1 MLTMSAR
8 IDLSQLSAFFSDE
21 DIEWK
26 PIVVSRKTNKGLAAA
41 YVNNR
46 AIMDRLDDVCGPE
59 NWKNEFMPG
68 PNGGVVCGI
77 SIRVERGESGTSG
90 GFAEWITKWDG
101 AENTDIE
108 AVKGGLSS
116 SMRRAAVQ
124 WGIGRYLY
132 KLPSQWVAV
141 DDNGRF
147 KQPPRVPAAFRP
159 KPPETSASGD
169 GATTSQAPVP
179 APATPQR
186 EAVTEQAAP
195 TPGLPAP
202 QRGRP
207 TPKRQ
212 AKASQKAPAPASRG
226 ESRRTEPRAERTP
239 IDDEARQYMMPSRP
253 PGR

>member
-1 MLTMSAR
+1 MSAR
-8 IDLSQLSAFFSDE
+8 IDLSQLSAFFSEE

-26 PIVVSRKTNKGLAAA
+26 PIVVSRKNNKGLAAA

-68 PNGGVVCGI
+68 PNGGVICGI
-77 SIRVERGESGTSG
+77 SVRVERGEGGTSG

-147 KQPPRVPAAFRP
+147 KQTPRVPPAFRP
-159 KPPETSASGD
+159 KPSESASSGD
-169 GATTSQAPVP
+169 GAATSEAPVP
-179 APATPQR
+179 ASEAPRPDVPAEEP
-186 EAVTEQAAP
+186 AQAP
-195 TPGLPAP
+195 SPPPA
-202 QRGRP
+202 QRGRL

-212 AKASQKAPAPASRG
+212 PKAAQNAPA
-226 ESRRTEPRAERTP
+226 RTPQSEKKRSGPRAERTS

>member
-1 MLTMSAR
+1 MNAR
-8 IDLSQLSAFFSDE
+8 VDLKRLSDYFSDD

-26 PIVVSRKTNKGLAAA
+26 PIVVSRTTNKGLAAA
-41 YVNNR
+41 YVTNR
-46 AIMDRLDDVCGPE
+46 AIMDRLDEVCGPE

-68 PNGGVVCGI
+68 PNGGVICGL
-77 SIRVERGESGTSG
+77 SIRVERGEGSIGSG

-116 SMRRAAVQ
+116 AMRRAAVQ

-132 KLPSQWVAV
+132 KLPSQWVPV

-147 KQPPRVPAAFRP
+147 KQPPRVPVAFCP
-159 KPPETSASGD
+159 SSEGTPAGD
-169 GATTSQAPVP
+169 GAATSEAPVP
-179 APATPQR
+179 APTERRPAAAAGKRHRPTSQRRTSAPGTPQQ
-186 EAVTEQAAP
+186 AVARPPQSEEKPAEQP
-195 TPGLPAP
+195 V
-202 QRGRP
+202 
-207 TPKRQ
+207 
-212 AKASQKAPAPASRG
+212 
-226 ESRRTEPRAERTP
+226 RRTS

>member
-1 MLTMSAR
+1 MNTPV
-8 IDLSQLSAFFSDE
+8 DLKRLSDYFGDD

-41 YVNNR
+41 YVTNR
-46 AIMDRLDDVCGPE
+46 AIMDRLDEVCGPA

-68 PNGGVVCGI
+68 PNGGVVCGL
-77 SIRVERGESGTSG
+77 SIRVERGEGAG

-159 KPPETSASGD
+159 RGERAGAGD
-169 GATTSQAPVP
+169 GAATSEAPVP
-179 APATPQR
+179 
-186 EAVTEQAAP
+186 
-195 TPGLPAP
+195 
-202 QRGRP
+202 
-207 TPKRQ
+207 
-212 AKASQKAPAPASRG
+212 SPAPAQTERRPAASTSGKRHRPTSG
-226 ESRRTEPRAERTP
+226 RRTSAPNAPASAPEPQAGRPSQSEEQPAKPSKQPAKRTS

>member
-1 MLTMSAR
+1 MNTR
-8 IDLSQLSAFFSDE
+8 VDLKRLSDYFGDD

-41 YVNNR
+41 YVTNR
-46 AIMDRLDDVCGPE
+46 AIMDRLDEVCGPE

-68 PNGGVVCGI
+68 PNGGVVCGL
-77 SIRVERGESGTSG
+77 SIRVERGEGSVGSG

-132 KLPSQWVAV
+132 KLPSQWVPV

-147 KQPPRVPAAFRP
+147 KQPPRVPAAFRSRP
-159 KPPETSASGD
+159 TGSGESAGD
-169 GATTSQAPVP
+169 GAATSEAPTP
-179 APATPQR
+179 APAEQRPAVASTSGKRHRPTSQRRTPAPNAPQ
-186 EAVTEQAAP
+186 EQA
-195 TPGLPAP
+195 
-202 QRGRP
+202 GRP
-207 TPKRQ
+207 PQDEEKP
-212 AKASQKAPAPASRG
+212 AKQPA
-226 ESRRTEPRAERTP
+226 RRTSSP

>member
-1 MLTMSAR
+1 MNTR
-8 IDLSQLSAFFSDE
+8 VDLKRLSDYFGDD

-41 YVNNR
+41 YVTNR
-46 AIMDRLDDVCGPE
+46 AIMDRLDEVCGPE

-68 PNGGVVCGI
+68 PNGGVVCGL
-77 SIRVERGESGTSG
+77 SIRVERGEGSVGSG

-101 AENTDIE
+101 AENTEIE

-124 WGIGRYLY
+124 WGVGRYLY
-132 KLPSQWVAV
+132 KLPSQWVPV

-159 KPPETSASGD
+159 KSGDSASTGD
-169 GATTSQAPVP
+169 GAATSEAPTP
-179 APATPQR
+179 APAERRPAVASTSGKRHRPTSQRRTPAPNPPQ
-186 EAVTEQAAP
+186 EQA
-195 TPGLPAP
+195 
-202 QRGRP
+202 GRP
-207 TPKRQ
+207 PQ
-212 AKASQKAPAPASRG
+212 DEEEPAKQPA
-226 ESRRTEPRAERTP
+226 RRTSSP